1 MGERER
7 ERVSWVSLFLV
18 TGYFL
23 ESVTERTS
31 DFEEFTIFSTNAYQK
46 KIEREREKRA
56 DLVESWEFRDWEMWK
71 LFDDASAGFVEGKRF
86 DSLSFFCFFL
96 LLFSFFFSLFWFGY
110 LNKLYVDTEFERERE
125 RADYRHTGQDHR
137 QIWRAE
143 SCAAKLGGFGLALP
157 LALLSRRKSNVSFF
171 FFFSIFFP
179 FLNLWCSVS
188 RKWQR

>member
-1 MGERER
+1 MIFWVNEESKNENEKNGR
-7 ERVSWVSLFLV
+7 ERVRVSLFLV

-23 ESVTERTS
+23 ESVTEWTS
-31 DFEEFTIFSTNAYQK
+31 DFEEFTIFTTNAYQK

-110 LNKLYVDTEFERERE
+110 LNKLYVDTAFERERE
-125 RADYRHTGQDHR
+125 LITDTQVRTTDKFEELRVARL
-137 QIWRAE
+137 
-143 SCAAKLGGFGLALP
+143 SLVGLA
-157 LALLSRRKSNVSFF
+157 
-171 FFFSIFFP
+171 
-179 FLNLWCSVS
+179 
-188 RKWQR
+188 